1 MTVAFDSESW
11 PFERND
17 RAVAPL
23 ETFDMFDEEL
33 AEEAAAEPEAALLA
47 TDNRWRAWDVSGG
60 ETTSIGELK
69 IFILKLNFR
78 ITIDFLLLEECW
90 LHTNVFLVWKT

>member
-1 MTVAFDSESW
+1 L
-11 PFERND
+11 ERND

-47 TDNRWRAWDVSGG
+47 TDKR
-60 ETTSIGELK
+60 
-69 IFILKLNFR
+69 
-78 ITIDFLLLEECW
+78 
-90 LHTNVFLVWKT
+90 